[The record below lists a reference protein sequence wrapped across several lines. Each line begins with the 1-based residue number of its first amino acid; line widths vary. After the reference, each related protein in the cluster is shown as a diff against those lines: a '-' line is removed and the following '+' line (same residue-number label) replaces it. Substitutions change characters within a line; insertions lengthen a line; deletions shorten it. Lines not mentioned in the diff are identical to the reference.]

1 MVAFGSH
8 VGVLAAAFLASPA
21 CPIDPLPPGAVQR
34 LGSPRFRHGTEIVSS
49 ILSPDG
55 KLLAT
60 AGTRSVIVWD
70 VATGKRLHIFPSNE
84 LNGTQ
89 TTPAV
94 LAISP
99 TSQYLAV
106 SRPMGPVSVW
116 NLTTGKRE
124 WEYSLKHGFPR
135 CFRFGDTDDIL
146 HVISLV
152 MTKPNRSED
161 QIQTWL
167 VPQGALLSS
176 VARSQ
181 GWTGQ
186 TFAPGRFDLRFEPA
200 TNRGWVVEW
209 QTGRET
215 AFAPPKWSCMAVSP
229 DGKRVVG
236 IAPGGKL
243 GVMDVRA
250 GGSVIALPLPERLKR
265 RDQQG
270 KKYWAALPQFSE
282 DAREVWVRTHGTW
295 FADSDPSLYRWDAK
309 TGDQLPTLP
318 GHPGGV
324 ISAYYPPD
332 GKTIITVGHGGMI
345 RRWDRATGREVAP
358 PVLPGGQAAF
368 SADGST
374 FGIVGDGRIVIV
386 ETRTGDHRTVSCPK
400 DTAYSLALA
409 PDGHVAAVSH
419 FGNTISL
426 IGTVTGHPRRTFH
439 AAGDAWFSEL
449 NFSPRGDLLAAT
461 GRGSVVWDVPT
472 GRVLWHKSRQLQ
484 PRFTQDTAVL
494 SSSLDRQ
501 VFRMWDPITGE
512 DRYQTTFAPLGTA
525 NDHPAWWITM
535 FAVSPSK
542 KLLAGACMG
551 GHVALYDLTTGQPIH
566 GLPVFPL
573 KTGMSAMVQNLTQP
587 SALAFSADSRW
598 LAVGTTTHAVEL
610 WEVASGTRVAHF
622 DGHDAPVRV
631 VQFAPDGRTLWSA
644 GGGGLAYRWDL
655 FPRSSRPLGWGE
667 VWARLTK
674 GAPAEVPAA
683 VRAVIDDP
691 AAAARFLRTMYTP
704 LSREEVNRI
713 AGLIANLGDED
724 FATREKAEE
733 ALFWLGLR
741 TVVQLRR
748 AARDPNPER
757 ATRADRVLTRLG
769 PEERAA
775 AARAGRVVAALE
787 LAGTPEVRSLLE
799 EWVKKDLDPH
809 LTAEAKA
816 ALGRLRAGRDSR

>member
-1 MVAFGSH
+1 
-8 VGVLAAAFLASPA
+8 
-21 CPIDPLPPGAVQR
+21 
-34 LGSPRFRHGTEIVSS
+34 
-49 ILSPDG
+49 
-55 KLLAT
+55 
-60 AGTRSVIVWD
+60 
-70 VATGKRLHIFPSNE
+70 
-84 LNGTQ
+84 
-89 TTPAV
+89 
-94 LAISP
+94 
-99 TSQYLAV
+99 
-106 SRPMGPVSVW
+106 
-116 NLTTGKRE
+116 
-124 WEYSLKHGFPR
+124 
-135 CFRFGDTDDIL
+135 
-146 HVISLV
+146 
-152 MTKPNRSED
+152 
-161 QIQTWL
+161 
-167 VPQGALLSS
+167 
-176 VARSQ
+176 
-181 GWTGQ
+181 
-186 TFAPGRFDLRFEPA
+186 
-200 TNRGWVVEW
+200 
-209 QTGRET
+209 
-215 AFAPPKWSCMAVSP
+215 
-229 DGKRVVG
+229 
-236 IAPGGKL
+236 
-243 GVMDVRA
+243 
-250 GGSVIALPLPERLKR
+250 
-265 RDQQG
+265 
-270 KKYWAALPQFSE
+270 
-282 DAREVWVRTHGTW
+282 
-295 FADSDPSLYRWDAK
+295 
-309 TGDQLPTLP
+309 
-318 GHPGGV
+318 
-324 ISAYYPPD
+324 
-332 GKTIITVGHGGMI
+332 
-345 RRWDRATGREVAP
+345 
-358 PVLPGGQAAF
+358 
-368 SADGST
+368 
-374 FGIVGDGRIVIV
+374 
-386 ETRTGDHRTVSCPK
+386 
-400 DTAYSLALA
+400 
-409 PDGHVAAVSH
+409 
-419 FGNTISL
+419 
-426 IGTVTGHPRRTFH
+426 
-439 AAGDAWFSEL
+439 
-449 NFSPRGDLLAAT
+449 
-461 GRGSVVWDVPT
+461 
-472 GRVLWHKSRQLQ
+472 
-484 PRFTQDTAVL
+484 
-494 SSSLDRQ
+494 
-501 VFRMWDPITGE
+501 
-512 DRYQTTFAPLGTA
+512 
-525 NDHPAWWITM
+525 
-535 FAVSPSK
+535 
-542 KLLAGACMG
+542 MG